1 MEPTPGCCH
10 RTSRRRR
17 ARCRYLPGLPV
28 CSALPALLCLLC
40 PCPCLPVHL
49 SSGALSAGQ
58 ARPRAPG
65 PLGLRAQGAP
75 RPPGRGALACR
86 PARGSAAPLAA
97 VGACRGGHVYS
108 SRAHADPGVQRARL
122 PSWHADPRGQRARL
136 PSWHADPG
144 GQRARL
150 PSWHGAGRGPAAS
163 SKPHRHFPNTLLQ
176 ERAAASPGGPLG
188 MLADEDLHWG
198 MDVVAVRTAERLLQV
213 LNGERGATVVG
224 LRLGLACT
232 V

>member
-122 PSWHADPRGQRARL
+122 PSWH
-136 PSWHADPG
+136 
-144 GQRARL
+144 
-150 PSWHGAGRGPAAS
+150 GAGRGPAAS